1 MATHSL
7 QSESTPT
14 VAVAN
19 PDLGPA
25 TEMTVVTARTASY
38 SDALQSTHVP
48 ISTTVAETAC
58 AADGPTAVDTSV
70 HPPTAA
76 DNESDSE
83 VDDYDDV
90 TIGADLLTL
99 VLGVDVAEDVP
110 YGEIDDL
117 PDSTDGV
124 TASALVRPFVDKK
137 GDTLLLLG
145 KEGSAAIAGVEAGSL
160 FAAVVNLTNSILGA
174 GMLGLPAAF
183 AESGWAV
190 GTVLLVLAAIT
201 TIIGAQLLLAAQN
214 TVGILPSSF
223 YIVARAVHPALS
235 VIIDLTITL
244 YSTTPTCPCPP
255 ACLFQESLNPF
266 SVSSCSVR
274 RKPGVA
280 LFLLNNNAHHHCPH
294 HSPAV
299 ILEHH

>member
-1 MATHSL
+1 
-7 QSESTPT
+7 
-14 VAVAN
+14 
-19 PDLGPA
+19 
-25 TEMTVVTARTASY
+25 MTVVTARTASY

-58 AADGPTAVDTSV
+58 AADGPTAVGTSV

-255 ACLFQESLNPF
+255 ACLFQES
-266 SVSSCSVR
+266 
-274 RKPGVA
+274 
-280 LFLLNNNAHHHCPH
+280 
-294 HSPAV
+294 
-299 ILEHH
+299 